1 MGPCSCNTAKALFK
15 LFQDWLQ
22 PYTSAYNPGR
32 SDPGLPFP
40 PFSQAIRPLLTTT
53 ISVLPQGSPENA
65 SETPLSTLASYVTF
79 NFAES
84 NGRTA
89 ALEAVNVMA
98 VVAARSAPG
107 LPLAR
112 ILKIDSGESYSGKF
126 L

>member
-1 MGPCSCNTAKALFK
+1 MIVSGHMQLEHCRGTVTRVPRLAATQHLRI
-15 LFQDWLQ
+15 W
-22 PYTSAYNPGR
+22 PRP
-32 SDPGLPFP
+32 DPGLPFP
-40 PFSQAIRPLLTTT
+40 PFSQAIRPVLTTT
-53 ISVLPQGSPENA
+53 ISVLLQGSPENA
-65 SETPLSTLASYVTF
+65 SETPLSTLASYAMF

-89 ALEAVNVMA
+89 ALEAINVMA

-112 ILKIDSGESYSGKF
+112 ILKIDSGESCS